1 MSPTD
6 LQAMK
11 DGQRGLETVGDGER
25 IGKITVSIYFKA
37 LNKINLQLILQFWKV
52 NVFQYWLERS
62 LPFTVPDRLYEF
74 LFLIVFDL
82 FITVSERLKQWS
94 SSNRFG
100 LKKIIKR
107 LEMVRK
113 GHEIVK
119 NLDVNADDRAR
130 WAVGKV
136 LAVHDHSKN
145 VSKITVP
152 GTITLRSRFES
163 SQVFVYKND
172 SYLYKSMVLWY
183 LIFKHQYKV
192 C

>member
-1 MSPTD
+1 MSR
-6 LQAMK
+6 M
-11 DGQRGLETVGDGER
+11 
-25 IGKITVSIYFKA
+25 F
-37 LNKINLQLILQFWKV
+37 
-52 NVFQYWLERS
+52 
-62 LPFTVPDRLYEF
+62 FTVHRSWSF
-74 LFLIVFDL
+74 VWIFVFDRVWS
-82 FITVSERLKQWS
+82 FHHFSERLKHWS